1 MRYYDRH
8 EDASTINRFIEDLR
22 EKCWKPHWEQ
32 YCRWGRGLY
41 SVFILACLQTG
52 YIYIYMFDFY
62 WATVGQTTLEIE
74 NEVVTSSNCSNISN
88 LSLYSFLHYQTFAN
102 PPPKTFPFLP
112 GAKGTRSVPFCCW
125 LMGRMPTDLLG
136 IMAPLIFRVPKALMV
151 GPCIEYPD
159 VFPRI
164 AWCI

>member
-41 SVFILACLQTG
+41 SVFIPACLQTG
-52 YIYIYMFDFY
+52 YIYIYVWLLLSHCWTDNPRDRQWGCYIFELLKHLKLVFI
-62 WATVGQTTLEIE
+62 QLPTL
-74 NEVVTSSNCSNISN
+74 SN
-88 LSLYSFLHYQTFAN
+88 LRQPSPKDLSFFARRQRN
-102 PPPKTFPFLP
+102 KVCAIL
-112 GAKGTRSVPFCCW
+112 
-125 LMGRMPTDLLG
+125 LLTDG
-136 IMAPLIFRVPKALMV
+136 QDADWIMVPLIFRVPKALMV